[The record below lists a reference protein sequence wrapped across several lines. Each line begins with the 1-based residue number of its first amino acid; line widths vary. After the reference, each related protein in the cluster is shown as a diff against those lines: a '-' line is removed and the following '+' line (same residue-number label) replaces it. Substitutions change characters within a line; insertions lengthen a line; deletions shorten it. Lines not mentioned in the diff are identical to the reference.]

1 MYNEIIPTN
10 SSVNLPVIY
19 PIIGVETLNYH
30 IWVLPNNL
38 DNTMLWSRCDMHTW
52 LCYTFECAS
61 HLFQSTFLSQ
71 HTLTQSITSN
81 TSNRVPIKKI
91 APLPPHIPM
100 VDTFPE
106 KCPPQRS
113 PVVTFP
119 LFCTSDHINY
129 KHILTEYIFHDSP
142 PSHSLKKSNSPS
154 QPPISVLA
162 KARHF
167 GQECKTHI

>member
-1 MYNEIIPTN
+1 MRSFPQTLRSISQSFIQLLEWRRSTITSGYYLITQITRCYDHAVTCILD
-10 SSVNLPVIY
+10 SV
-19 PIIGVETLNYH
+19 TLLS
-30 IWVLPNNL
+30 VLP
-38 DNTMLWSRCDMHTW
+38 T
-52 LCYTFECAS
+52 Y
-61 HLFQSTFLSQ
+61 FQSTCLSQ

-129 KHILTEYIFHDSP
+129 EHILTEYIFHDSP

-167 GQECKTHI
+167 GQECKTHT